1 MPFIA
6 AVALL
11 AVVTAVTCALPGTF
25 LVLRHQAMLVE
36 AMSHAVLPGIVI
48 GAILSGTTHS
58 PLMVV
63 AASATGLLVVL
74 GAERLRAGGLVT
86 GDADQGL
93 VFPALFALGVILL
106 STTLSKVHISED
118 TVLTGDLN
126 LMALAP
132 EHVLVADGAI
142 DLGPRTMWRL
152 LGVLAVTAVYVLVCF
167 RTLKLS
173 TFDRVT
179 ARTMGLPVRSTDL
192 GLMALVSLTVVVAF
206 DAAGAILVVALMT
219 IPPATALLLART
231 LPGTILL
238 SLAIAALSAL
248 LGFWVALQADLATS
262 STMAVVDGLVFLA
275 VMLVTRRRPRRVAGV
290 GEGAAEPGSGA
301 PSSLSASQEG

>member
-275 VMLVTRRRPRRVAGV
+275 VMLVTRRRPRRVAGA

-301 PSSLSASQEG
+301 SSSLSASQEG

>member
-1 MPFIA
+1 MPFIV

-63 AASATGLLVVL
+63 AASAMGLLVVL
-74 GAERLRAGGLVT
+74 GAERLRSSGLVA

-106 STTLSKVHISED
+106 STTLSEVHISED

-132 EHVLVADGAI
+132 EHVLVADGAV

-152 LGVLAVTAVYVLVCF
+152 LGVLAITAVYVLVCF

-231 LPGTILL
+231 LPGAVLL
-238 SLAIAALSAL
+238 SLVIAALSAL

-275 VMLVTRRRPRRVAGV
+275 VMLVTRRRPRLVAG
-290 GEGAAEPGSGA
+290 AEPAPEA

>member
-152 LGVLAVTAVYVLVCF
+152 LGVLAVTALYVLVCF

-238 SLAIAALSAL
+238 SLVIAALSAL
-248 LGFWVALQADLATS
+248 LGFWVALQVDLATS

-275 VMLVTRRRPRRVAGV
+275 VMLVTRRRPRLVAGA
-290 GEGAAEPGSGA
+290 GEGAAEPAPGA

>member
-1 MPFIA
+1 MPFIV

-63 AASATGLLVVL
+63 AASAMGLLVVL

-238 SLAIAALSAL
+238 SLVIAALSAL

-275 VMLVTRRRPRRVAGV
+275 VMLVTRRRPRLVAGA
-290 GEGAAEPGSGA
+290 GEGAEA